1 MPAPGEEGTMTA
13 IIDPQDEDALDYAT
27 LDALRGD
34 DDGYDGPYDHIC
46 PLCGPGRASEYNRT
60 RPTLRTWRL
69 GPGAISY
76 NCQRC
81 KVHGS
86 ALKPAPRLE
95 QVGDKR
101 RKQMEDRKHRIR

>member
-86 ALKPAPRLE
+86 ALYDPMQLSFEAQPKQPPPKKPCRAT
-95 QVGDKR
+95 
-101 RKQMEDRKHRIR
+101 